1 MKYDVLSPRK
11 IVFGWGRRSQV
22 GELGGTLGRRALIV
36 CGSRTLERQ
45 GMLDEL
51 CERLS
56 RAGVE
61 SLPLGIVTREPEV
74 ADVDLLVEQ
83 IITEGVR
90 PGDFLLGMG
99 GGAALDTAK
108 AVAALVTNRQG
119 ESVQEF
125 LEGVGSG
132 LTIDHDPLPLL
143 AMPTTAGTGTEAT
156 KNAVI
161 SSYDPPYKK
170 SLRHERMVP
179 DVVIVDPELTV
190 SCPPH
195 VTAQSGMDAVTQL
208 IESLISRR
216 ATAFTRG
223 LCREGLRSVFSG
235 DEDFPAVV
243 RAVEQ
248 PRDRAAREVMSHAAL
263 LSGMALANS
272 GLGMAHGVAAAL
284 GVHAKVP
291 HGLACAV
298 MLPVAM
304 RENRDV
310 ALAELAELGRL
321 MRRREFRSDGEAA
334 DCAIDEIRQI
344 NVRIGIP
351 SQLADLG
358 VCAEQLPDIVRSSRG
373 NSLSGNPREL
383 SDTELTDVLSR
394 MC

>member
-1 MKYDVLSPRK
+1 MKYDILTPRK
-11 IVFGWGRRSQV
+11 IVFGWGCRSQV
-22 GELGGTLGRRALIV
+22 GELGRMLGRRALIV

-51 CERLS
+51 CERLDS
-56 RAGVE
+56 AGVE
-61 SLPLGIVTREPEV
+61 SLRLGTVTREPEV
-74 ADVDLLVEQ
+74 ADVDRLVRQ
-83 IITEGVR
+83 VIAEGGQ
-90 PGDFLLGMG
+90 PEDFLLGIG

-119 ESVQEF
+119 DSVQEF

-132 LTIDHDPLPLL
+132 LTIDHSPLPLL

-161 SSYDPPYKK
+161 SSYDPPFKK

-195 VTAQSGMDAVTQL
+195 VTAQSGMDAITQL
-208 IESLISRR
+208 IESFISRR

-235 DEDFPAVV
+235 DDEPPAVV

-248 PRDRAAREVMSHAAL
+248 PQDRVAREVMAHAAL

-298 MLPVAM
+298 MLPVAL
-304 RENRDV
+304 RENRDI
-310 ALAELAELGRL
+310 ALADLAELGRL
-321 MRRREFRSDGEAA
+321 MGRREFGSDGEAA
-334 DCAIDEIRQI
+334 DCASEEIRKI
-344 NVRIGIP
+344 NARIGIP
-351 SQLADLG
+351 SRLTDLG
-358 VCAEQLPDIVRSSRG
+358 VRDEQLPDIVRSSRG
-373 NSLSGNPREL
+373 NSMSGNPREL
-383 SDTELTDVLSR
+383 SDEELTDVLR
-394 MC
+394 GMG